1 MLTMYLCFLAGGVVL
16 PFLSFALGFL
26 SDGIG
31 ADVDADIGTDIGTD
45 IGADIGTDAGPD
57 IAPTPQVT
65 IESGHMISVGLLPT
79 SFHALSA
86 FAIIFGAVGAVM
98 TLQDISSIITLP
110 VGLVSGYLVA
120 VLIQTTLQTLKKIQA
135 KNYAVDENE
144 LLLYE
149 GIVVDTILPGQLG
162 TVSFLT
168 LEEIR
173 VSYPAICSDKT
184 LKLETGKQVTV
195 KEKREGVFIVEP
207 KHKYEQ

>member
-26 SDGIG
+26 ADGIG
-31 ADVDADIGTDIGTD
+31 ADVDVDADIGTDF
-45 IGADIGTDAGPD
+45 GADGGPD
-57 IAPTPQVT
+57 IVDTPQVT
-65 IESGHMISVGLLPT
+65 IESGHMISIGLLPT

-98 TLQDISSIITLP
+98 TLKSIPTIITLP

-120 VLIQTTLQTLKKIQA
+120 VLAQTVLQTLKKIQT

-149 GIVVDTILPGQLG
+149 GVVVDTILPGQLG

-173 VSYPAICSDKT
+173 VSYPAICSDET
-184 LKLETGKQVTV
+184 LKLETGKQVKV
-195 KEKREGVFIVEP
+195 IEKREGVFIVEP

>member
-1 MLTMYLCFLAGGVVL
+1 MYLCFLAGGVVL
-16 PFLSFALGFL
+16 PFLSFAFGFL

-31 ADVDADIGTDIGTD
+31 ADVDADINTDFGTDIGTD
-45 IGADIGTDAGPD
+45 IGMDASPD
-57 IAPTPQVT
+57 VVDVPQVT
-65 IESGHMISVGLLPT
+65 IESGSMISVGLLPT

-98 TLQDISSIITLP
+98 TLKSIPTIITLP

-120 VLIQTTLQTLKKIQA
+120 VLAQTILQTLKKIQTR
-135 KNYAVDENE
+135 NYAVDENE

-149 GIVVDTILPGQLG
+149 GVVVDTILPGQLG

-173 VSYPAICSDKT
+173 VSYPAICSDET
-184 LKLETGKQVTV
+184 LKLETGKQVKV
-195 KEKREGVFIVEP
+195 IEKREGVFIVEP